1 MAWMC
6 SRSSIAKSTSVPNQ
20 LTPRQGKSPLIK
32 FLLQFK
38 NPLILILLAASAIT
52 AVPKDPLD
60 AAVIFGVVLINA
72 ILGCVQEAQAEQA
85 IAALTRTMTA
95 EAFVPIPRARIINSG
110 YGLVPAVQSLAVGPI
125 RSTARSTF
133 TGDAGHLR

>member
-38 NPLILILLAASAIT
+38 NPLSLILLADSAF
-52 AVPKDPLD
+52 ADK
-60 AAVIFGVVLINA
+60 G
-72 ILGCVQEAQAEQA
+72 
-85 IAALTRTMTA
+85 
-95 EAFVPIPRARIINSG
+95 
-110 YGLVPAVQSLAVGPI
+110 GLVTQLPAAPC
-125 RSTARSTF
+125 R
-133 TGDAGHLR
+133 